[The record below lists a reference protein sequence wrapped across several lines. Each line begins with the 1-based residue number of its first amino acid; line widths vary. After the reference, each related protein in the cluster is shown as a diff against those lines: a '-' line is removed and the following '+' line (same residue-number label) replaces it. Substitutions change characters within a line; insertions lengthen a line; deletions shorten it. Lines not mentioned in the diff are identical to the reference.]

1 MACLT
6 WFIFVKLYKESV
18 EETIK
23 ANVAIGGQEWDNVT
37 QAEATSSSVCLT
49 QEGKL
54 LLKIIKICVKS

>member
-37 QAEATSSSVCLT
+37 QAEATSVSLT